1 MRRCRPVRTPP
12 SPTLASLFGLLLGS
26 ALAIATLP
34 RTVGADV
41 PTISPD
47 NIKPGMKGYGLTVF
61 EGTEPTKFDVE
72 VINVLHKFRPN
83 QDLILVKTIHPRLEK
98 VKVVAGMSGSPIFLN
113 EGGTAKLAGAYAY
126 GWSFGNEPVAGV
138 TPITTML
145 GELNRPLSPM
155 LLPGAGKAP
164 VGPVTTP
171 KKTGALDSPTSGS
184 DEKSA
189 TLWKGEI
196 GTYSIDAHV
205 KQVASRLKGA
215 PSAGSGLASLSTPQM
230 VETPLIVGGMSER
243 AVRELTT
250 MLAPL
255 GMVPLQGGGAG
266 LGAPSKDAPMH
277 YVDGGAIAV
286 QLMKGDSAAQATGTV
301 THVMGNKLVA
311 FGHPMM
317 EVGATHLPTAIAK
330 ILWVLSS
337 DQRSFKIGEPVRSL
351 GTLIQDR
358 ESTIVID
365 ENIVAPT
372 IPITL
377 DLLGDATAPKKKWA
391 MEIVNDRFMSPM
403 WAAFAFGDAVGVT
416 LNDRRDASWTLS
428 ATIKVKGKPA
438 LKLDDFGIS
447 GGGVPGPATFFIA
460 RAGQALGELMNNPWE
475 PVTIERIDSTLNV
488 TWSRDTVRVRGA
500 ELLENPVDAGQM
512 AKVKLTLKP
521 YYGAEYTTIASIK
534 IDPALAGKEIDIE
547 VVPGWTIVAD
557 AAAPENLDQLIHN
570 LQLPTMSPKAFV
582 LQYKHPEQGVALN
595 GKLAQ
600 KLPGFALDAFKA
612 TSSTSNAEGVV
623 SYVRASADAGGY
635 ADGSTKVKLT
645 VRAPVK

>member
-1 MRRCRPVRTPP
+1 
-12 SPTLASLFGLLLGS
+12 
-26 ALAIATLP
+26 
-34 RTVGADV
+34 
-41 PTISPD
+41 
-47 NIKPGMKGYGLTVF
+47 MKGYGLTVF

-113 EGGTAKLAGAYAY
+113 DGGTAKLAGAYAY

-145 GELNRPLSPM
+145 AEVNRPLSPM
-155 LLPGAGKAP
+155 LLPSAGKAP
-164 VGPVTTP
+164 VGPVTPP
-171 KKTGALDSPTSGS
+171 KKTGSLSPSES
-184 DEKSA
+184 EEKSA
-189 TLWKGEI
+189 TMWKGDV
-196 GTYSIDAHV
+196 GSYAIDAHI
-205 KQVASRLKGA
+205 KQVAGRLKGA
-215 PSAGSGLASLSTPQM
+215 PLGSGVTSISSPQM

-266 LGAPSKDAPMH
+266 LGTPSKDAPMH

-286 QLMKGDSAAQATGTV
+286 QLMRGDAAAQATGTV

-337 DQRSFKIGEPVRSL
+337 DQRSFKIGEPVRPL
-351 GTLIQDR
+351 GTLTQDR
-358 ESTIVID
+358 ESCIVID
-365 ENIVAPT
+365 ENITAPM

-377 DLLGDATAPKKKWA
+377 DLQGDPTAPKKKWA

-416 LNDRRDASWTLS
+416 LNDRRDASWTLTS
-428 ATIKVKGKPA
+428 TIKVKGKPDM
-438 LKLDDFGIS
+438 KLTDFGIS
-447 GGGVPGPATFFIA
+447 AGGIPGPATFFIA
-460 RAGQALGELMNNPWE
+460 RAGQAVGELLNNPWE
-475 PVTIERIDSTLNV
+475 NVTIERIDSTLNV
-488 TWSRDTVRVRGA
+488 TWSRDSVRIRGA
-500 ELLENPVDAGQM
+500 ELVENPVDAGQM
-512 AKVKLTLKP
+512 ARVKLTLKP
-521 YYGAEYTTIASIK
+521 YYGTEYTTIASIK
-534 IDPALAGKEIDIE
+534 IDPSVVGKEIDIE
-547 VVPGWTIVAD
+547 IVPGWMIVAD
-557 AAAPENLDQLIHN
+557 AAAPENLDQLIKN
-570 LQLPTMSPKAFV
+570 LQLPTMSPKSFV

-595 GKLAQ
+595 GKVAA

-612 TSSTSNAEGVV
+612 SSSTSNPEGVL
-623 SYVRASADAGGY
+623 SYVRASTDAGGY
-635 ADGSTKVKLT
+635 ADGSTKVRVT